1 MSLALAQHFL
11 QEHHVRRGGPQGCAQ
26 VVQHEAPVEA
36 GEPFMGVDGQH
47 RQPPGGIVVRGGHGL
62 SGVGNSRLCAISVP
76 GPASRR
82 AQQGKIARLAER
94 SGRLVRKNRYA
105 RQIFPTPGSDMTIAN
120 KKHYHA
126 ASHRSCPMSS
136 SRSRPH
142 GFLAYYEELLA
153 VWTRKLGCRDAAQD
167 LTHDAFVKCL
177 EAGSD
182 HVEQPRA
189 YLHQAAR
196 NTAVDGFRREGGHE
210 WGRRWKPR
218 WPNCRSNAA
227 RSSSGNGW
235 KA

>member
-1 MSLALAQHFL
+1 
-11 QEHHVRRGGPQGCAQ
+11 
-26 VVQHEAPVEA
+26 
-36 GEPFMGVDGQH
+36 
-47 RQPPGGIVVRGGHGL
+47 
-62 SGVGNSRLCAISVP
+62 VP

-82 AQQGKIARLAER
+82 AQRGKIARLAEGP
-94 SGRLVRKNRYA
+94 GRLVRKNRYA

-126 ASHRSCPMSS
+126 ASHRSSPMSS

-210 WGRRWKPR
+210 WVTLDTIAAHPSELGDPVAQARTQQLGQALETALAELPLK
-218 WPNCRSNAA
+218 CRQVFIWQRLEGLTQAEIAERMGLSKNMVEKYMIRTALHLRERLGA
-227 RSSSGNGW
+227 YAPS
-235 KA
+235 